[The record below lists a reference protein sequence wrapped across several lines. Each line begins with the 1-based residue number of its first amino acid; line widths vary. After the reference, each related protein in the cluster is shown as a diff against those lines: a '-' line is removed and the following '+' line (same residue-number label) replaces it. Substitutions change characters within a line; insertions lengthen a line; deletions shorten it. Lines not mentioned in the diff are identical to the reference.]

1 MFVGMIRMT
10 EEGRRLRDRPFRK
23 KFAGRWKRHKKG
35 GTRRTQKMVG
45 IVRK

>member
-1 MFVGMIRMT
+1 MFVRTIRRT
-10 EEGRRLRDRPFRK
+10 EEGRGLREKRK

-35 GTRRTQKMVG
+35 DTRRTQKMVG